1 MAAEVLDVVVSALAA
16 GATAG
21 VKDSA
26 SAAVKDAYAGLLAAA
41 RRRFGLAKA
50 AELEEAA
57 AIEDTDTAMATLTD
71 ALDGVQIAPDDELV
85 TSARTLL
92 GHIDPAAARREYV
105 VDARGA
111 QGVQVGSHGTIVIH
125 NHGPRDRDER

>member
-1 MAAEVLDVVVSALAA
+1 MIA
-16 GATAG
+16 
-21 VKDSA
+21 DS
-26 SAAVKDAYAGLLAAA
+26 
-41 RRRFGLAKA
+41 AKA

-57 AIEDTDTAMATLTD
+57 GIEDMDTARATLTD
-71 ALDGVQIAPDDELV
+71 ALDGVEIAPDDELV

-92 GHIDPAAARREYV
+92 GHIDPAATRTEYV

-125 NHGPRDRDER
+125 NRGGRDLDER